1 MQFIVSGQRIA
12 VENFVTGKLYT
23 ILWKNDTQVTLT
35 CISIGADCVVFQ
47 GEAPL
52 NLFTLTMQNADTID
66 TIEPTQLGTT
76 NYNNLINKPSINGV
90 DLIGNKT
97 SAALGIRDVP
107 AIIES
112 DDGKILTANS
122 DGTYTWQ
129 PAPSSGTM
137 DYTQLNNKPQ
147 INSVTLTGNVSL
159 ADLGAAAAADIPTT
173 PADIGAEPAITSENM
188 LDADLVDDTSSTH
201 KFATSAQL
209 AQIATNENNILSIQA
224 QVNNVT
230 YLNYGINLFDK
241 TVYTDGMYLG
251 TNAVETANAD
261 YFISDYIYLHDSSI
275 NKLTWY
281 TNNGAAVRFVA
292 FYDSNKNYINNSWKQ
307 IGGSSQVNT
316 IDIPSNAVYVRISTQ
331 KNQLNTTQLEY
342 GTDYSGYAPYIAPY
356 YKLKI
361 GNSIIVDKSGLGDY
375 TTVTE
380 AVANAKSGDVIYIY
394 KGVYENEVIEAW
406 GKNISLVGFDARNTI
421 IRNSTDNYNTP
432 PLEISV
438 GSVSNLTFETIANAE
453 PNVKSY
459 AVHVEHDS
467 LTNGNLTFTNCIF
480 KAASNAAVGVGLR
493 PNCIVE
499 FNNCTF
505 EVGNNLNALFF
516 HDSANYS
523 GIQTLIC
530 NCCKI
535 TAGNAQAIR
544 IDDNN
549 VSGTTMYIEF
559 VNTLV
564 RNMSNLSSN
573 AVWFNNTGH
582 ESGSGIGGLTNTYLS
597 DKSYG
602 NSSAILNV

>member
-1 MQFIVSGQRIA
+1 MSEITPVTHTEKVVAGQVDAVTHFEKVIAKYGGGGGGGGFTPTTEQLAAMNSGIDSEK
-12 VENFVTGKLYT
+12 VE
-23 ILWKNDTQVTLT
+23 Q
-35 CISIGADCVVFQ
+35 
-47 GEAPL
+47 
-52 NLFTLTMQNADTID
+52 
-66 TIEPTQLGTT
+66 IET
-76 NYNNLINKPSINGV
+76 
-90 DLIGNKT
+90 NKT
-97 SAALGIRDVP
+97 NI
-107 AIIES
+107 
-112 DDGKILTANS
+112 
-122 DGTYTWQ
+122 
-129 PAPSSGTM
+129 SS
-137 DYTQLNNKPQ
+137 
-147 INSVTLTGNVSL
+147 V
-159 ADLGAAAAADIPTT
+159 
-173 PADIGAEPAITSENM
+173 
-188 LDADLVDDTSSTH
+188 
-201 KFATSAQL
+201 
-209 AQIATNENNILSIQA
+209 QA

-230 YLNYGINLFDK
+230 YLKYGINLFDK
-241 TVYTDGMYLG
+241 TVYIDGKYLG
-251 TNAVETANAD
+251 MNGVESINAD
-261 YFISDYIYLHDSSI
+261 YFISDYIYLYDASLD
-275 NKLTWY
+275 KLTWF
-281 TNNGAAVRFVA
+281 TINGAAARFVA

-331 KNQLNTTQLEY
+331 KTQLNTTQLEY
-342 GTDYSGYAPYIAPY
+342 GTDYSGLVPYIAPY

-421 IRNSTDNYNTP
+421 IRNATDNYETP
-432 PLEISV
+432 PLEISI
-438 GSVSNLTFETIANAE
+438 GSVSNLTFEASNAE
-453 PNVKSY
+453 TAKKAY

-480 KAASNAAVGVGLR
+480 KAASNSAVGVGLR

-564 RNMSNLSSN
+564 RNMSNLSSS
-573 AVWFNNTGH
+573 AIWFNNTGH